1 MVSDELNVDS
11 SFIIDRMFLPCGRFF
26 SLENKASPTISSC
39 KIIAPFLQRVQDLE
53 TCLKGPTIS
62 RTVAKDST
70 LQRVQD
76 LFLGS
81 SYSLVGYLIMRL
93 FRNGTK
99 PSKHRFGPSGR
110 SDVPLCKCHKLKLL
124 GFLCIKGGHIY
135 AHHTM
140 DG

>member
-53 TCLKGPTIS
+53 TCLNGPTIS
-62 RTVAKDST
+62 LTVAKDST

-81 SYSLVGYLIMRL
+81 SYLLVGYLILRGYSGMEQSPRNTVLGPLVDQTYL
-93 FRNGTK
+93 FASVT
-99 PSKHRFGPSGR
+99 S
-110 SDVPLCKCHKLKLL
+110 
-124 GFLCIKGGHIY
+124 
-135 AHHTM
+135 
-140 DG
+140 